1 MNQIKKKFGYRPFSK
16 KNKVKFFKELEEK
29 PVIILWETTGTSWN
43 PTQMEMV
50 SFA

>member
-1 MNQIKKKFGYRPFSK
+1 MNQIKKIWLPPIFK